1 MVNSTLAQ
9 GSSPARNPFAL
20 ILTYRR
26 SLWRTAVS
34 EVRQRY
40 AGSALGAFWVMV
52 VPFLLLSLYTC
63 TFLFIFKGRPEGVD
77 TTAYVLQI
85 LSGLLP
91 LLGFSEGL
99 ISGSGALVSNRA
111 VLLNTVYPAELVCV
125 RAVLSSHVVA
135 GFGFI
140 LVIAAALVL
149 GGGGWA
155 LLLMPPV
162 FALQLMFVCGLA
174 WPLSLA
180 SLVLRDIQQLL
191 TFLCTALM
199 IASPIA
205 YTPEAAPGLLRV
217 LVYINPLSYF
227 ILTFQDL
234 IMYGRLP
241 PAPVIL
247 AVLALSFG
255 PYLVGFRLFQ
265 RAKHAFWDYA

>member
-1 MVNSTLAQ
+1 MNATLAQ
-9 GSSPARNPFAL
+9 GAGPARNPFAL
-20 ILTYRR
+20 IVGYRR
-26 SLWRTAVS
+26 PLWRTTVS

-40 AGSALGAFWVMV
+40 AGSALGAFWVAV
-52 VPFLLLSLYTC
+52 APFLLLSLYTC
-63 TFLFIFKGRPEGVD
+63 TFLFIFKARPQGVD
-77 TTAYVLQI
+77 TTTYVLQI

-99 ISGSGALVSNRA
+99 ISGAGALVANRA

-135 GFGFI
+135 GFGFL
-140 LVIAAALVL
+140 LVMAAAIML
-149 GGGGWA
+149 GRTGAA
-155 LLLMPPV
+155 LLLVPLV

-191 TFLCTALM
+191 TFLATALM

-205 YTPEAAPGLLRV
+205 YAPDAAPGPLKL

-234 IMYGRLP
+234 MMHGRLP
-241 PAPVIL
+241 SLPVIFV
-247 AVLALSFG
+247 VLALAFG
-255 PYLVGFRLFQ
+255 PYLIGFRLFQ